1 MNRHGFDDPVQYLKG
16 VGPQRA
22 ARLKRAGIE
31 SVVDLLYYFPKR
43 YEDRR
48 TPTAVSQMAQGQTV
62 WVRGRVLGGSFQR
75 PRKGL
80 SVTKLA
86 LESQSGVV
94 YATWFNQP
102 HVHRQLTPGK
112 EVVVVGRCDRRFR
125 SVEIAVSEHE
135 LVGQGRLLSAARI
148 VPIYAL
154 TEGLNQK
161 TIRSLT
167 DHALSVYLDQ
177 IVEFLPPDVL
187 NRYVLPRIG
196 TALREMHYPSS
207 LEDAAV
213 ARRRFVCEECL
224 LFQLALAKMR
234 TSGQQDKLFTHG
246 TDGNRISALIRSLP
260 FTLTPSQRQVWS
272 EISQDMQRSRPMRR
286 LLQGD
291 VGSGKTIIAL
301 LALVKATEAGL
312 QGALMAPTEVLA
324 EQHYAKA
331 KQVLN
336 SLDLRVELLLGGQT
350 PRERTRILENL
361 LSGNAEL
368 VIGTHALIQD
378 SVQFASLG
386 LVVIDEQHRFGVR
399 QRMVLQDKGLA
410 VDSLV
415 MTATPIPRT
424 LALTLYGD
432 LDVSVIDELPPGRYP
447 VNTHFVYPARLP
459 KVYEFVGREVAAGR
473 QAYIVCP
480 LVEESEQL
488 ENESATTL
496 YEQLRV
502 GPFRAIRLGLL
513 HGRMPG
519 DEKNRVIT
527 AFRHGA
533 IDVLVSTTV
542 VEVGVDVPNAT
553 VMMVMDAERFGLAQL
568 HQLRGRVGR
577 GATQSWCI
585 LVGQPG
591 TEEARQRLETITSTN
606 DGFKLAETDLR
617 LRGPGEFLGTRQAGL
632 PGFKV
637 TDLINDWEYM
647 EQMRRE
653 AIGILEHDPDL
664 CERDHQPLT
673 AKLEPLIIKLS
684 S

>member
-1 MNRHGFDDPVQYLKG
+1 
-16 VGPQRA
+16 
-22 ARLKRAGIE
+22 
-31 SVVDLLYYFPKR
+31 
-43 YEDRR
+43 
-48 TPTAVSQMAQGQTV
+48 
-62 WVRGRVLGGSFQR
+62 
-75 PRKGL
+75 
-80 SVTKLA
+80 
-86 LESQSGVV
+86 
-94 YATWFNQP
+94 
-102 HVHRQLTPGK
+102 
-112 EVVVVGRCDRRFR
+112 
-125 SVEIAVSEHE
+125 
-135 LVGQGRLLSAARI
+135 
-148 VPIYAL
+148 
-154 TEGLNQK
+154 
-161 TIRSLT
+161 
-167 DHALSVYLDQ
+167 
-177 IVEFLPPDVL
+177 
-187 NRYVLPRIG
+187 
-196 TALREMHYPSS
+196 
-207 LEDAAV
+207 
-213 ARRRFVCEECL
+213 
-224 LFQLALAKMR
+224 
-234 TSGQQDKLFTHG
+234 
-246 TDGNRISALIRSLP
+246 
-260 FTLTPSQRQVWS
+260 
-272 EISQDMQRSRPMRR
+272 MRR

-324 EQHYAKA
+324 EQHYTKA